1 MFSTLRQNSP
11 IYILD
16 KKDSPV
22 LKKGVIEAV
31 SPQRSRTGS
40 FYGQPLDMV
49 VDITV
54 NIDGNSQEFK
64 NIPAS
69 LNIANDGNIVLSE
82 SKEAMSTEVDSMLS
96 ISKQILESVDYHK
109 QVIEKCEQILKDLNP
124 QFAKDKLQEEKINS
138 LETRMGGVEDSLG
151 DIKTMLSKVL
161 NSKS

>member
-16 KKDSPV
+16 KKSSPV
-22 LKKGVIEAV
+22 LKKGIIETV

-40 FYGQPLDMV
+40 FYGQPMDMI
-49 VDITV
+49 VDIRV
-54 NIDGNSQEFK
+54 NIDGTSQEFK

-69 LNIANDGNIVLSE
+69 LSIANDGNIVISE
-82 SKEAMSTEVDSMLS
+82 TKEAMSTEVDSMLS

-109 QVIEKCEQILKDLNP
+109 DVIEKCEQILKDLNP

-138 LETRMGGVEDSLG
+138 LESRIGGVENTLG
-151 DIKTMLSKVL
+151 DIKDMLSKVL
-161 NSKS
+161 NK

>member
-11 IYILD
+11 IYVLD

-22 LKKGVIEAV
+22 LKKGIIETV

-40 FYGQPLDMV
+40 FYGQPMDMI
-49 VDITV
+49 VDIRV
-54 NIDGNSQEFK
+54 NIDGASQEFK

-69 LNIANDGNIVLSE
+69 LSIANDGNIVISE
-82 SKEAMSTEVDSMLS
+82 TKEAMSTEVDSMLS

-109 QVIEKCEQILKDLNP
+109 DVIEKCEQILKDLNP

-138 LETRMGGVEDSLG
+138 LESRIGGVENTLG
-151 DIKTMLSKVL
+151 DIKDMLSKVL
-161 NSKS
+161 NK

>member
-16 KKDSPV
+16 KKGSPV
-22 LKKGVIEAV
+22 LKKGIIESV
-31 SPQRSRTGS
+31 SPQRSKSGS

-49 VDITV
+49 VDIVV
-54 NIDGNSQEFK
+54 NVDSTKEEFK

-69 LNIANDGNIVLSE
+69 FSIANDGNLVISE

-96 ISKQILESVDYHK
+96 ISKQILESVDYH
-109 QVIEKCEQILKDLNP
+109 QEVIEKCEQILKDLNP

-138 LETRMGGVEDSLG
+138 LEERIGGVENTLG
-151 DIKTMLSKVL
+151 DIKDMLSKAL
-161 NSKS
+161 NNK

>member
-16 KKDSPV
+16 KKGSPV
-22 LKKGVIEAV
+22 LKKGIIESV
-31 SPQRSRTGS
+31 SPQRSKSGS
-40 FYGQPLDMV
+40 FYGQPMDMV

-54 NIDGNSQEFK
+54 NVEGSTEEFK

-69 LNIANDGNIVLSE
+69 LSIANDGNMVISE
-82 SKEAMSTEVDSMLS
+82 SREAMSIEVDSILS

-109 QVIEKCEQILKDLNP
+109 DVIDKCEQILKDLNP

-138 LETRMGGVEDSLG
+138 LEERIGGVENTLG
-151 DIKTMLSKVL
+151 DIKNMLSKAL
-161 NSKS
+161 NSK

>member
-11 IYILD
+11 IYVLD

-22 LKKGVIEAV
+22 LKKGIIETV

-40 FYGQPLDMV
+40 FYGQPMDMI
-49 VDITV
+49 VDIRV
-54 NIDGNSQEFK
+54 NIDGTSQEFK

-69 LNIANDGNIVLSE
+69 LSIANDGNIVISE
-82 SKEAMSTEVDSMLS
+82 TKVAMSTEVDSMLS

-109 QVIEKCEQILKDLNP
+109 DVIEKCEQILKDLNP

-138 LETRMGGVEDSLG
+138 LESRIGGVENTLG
-151 DIKTMLSKVL
+151 DIKDMLSKVL
-161 NSKS
+161 NK

>member
-11 IYILD
+11 IYIPD
-16 KKDSPV
+16 KKGSPV
-22 LKKGVIEAV
+22 LKKGIIESV
-31 SPQRSRTGS
+31 SPQRSKSGS

-49 VDITV
+49 VDIVV
-54 NIDGNSQEFK
+54 NVDGSKEEFK

-69 LNIANDGNIVLSE
+69 LNIANDGNLVISE

-109 QVIEKCEQILKDLNP
+109 EVIDRCEYILKDLNP

-138 LETRMGGVEDSLG
+138 LEERMGGVENTLG
-151 DIKTMLSKVL
+151 DIKDMLSKVL
-161 NSKS
+161 NNK

>member
-16 KKDSPV
+16 KKSSPV
-22 LKKGVIEAV
+22 LKKGIIESV

-54 NIDGNSQEFK
+54 NVDGSKEEFK

-69 LNIANDGNIVLSE
+69 LSIANDGNLVISE

-96 ISKQILESVDYHK
+96 ISKQILESVNYH
-109 QVIEKCEQILKDLNP
+109 QEVIEKCEQILKDLNP

-138 LETRMGGVEDSLG
+138 LEERIGGVEDTLG
-151 DIKTMLSKVL
+151 DIKDMLSKVL
-161 NSKS
+161 NSK

>member
-16 KKDSPV
+16 KKGSPV
-22 LKKGVIEAV
+22 LKKGIIESV
-31 SPQRSRTGS
+31 SPQRSKSGS

-49 VDITV
+49 VDIVV
-54 NIDGNSQEFK
+54 NVDSTKEEFK

-69 LNIANDGNIVLSE
+69 LSIANDGNLVISE

-96 ISKQILESVDYHK
+96 ISKQILESVDYH
-109 QVIEKCEQILKDLNP
+109 QEVIERCEQILKDLNP

-138 LETRMGGVEDSLG
+138 LEERIGGVENTLG
-151 DIKTMLSKVL
+151 DIKDMLSKAL
-161 NSKS
+161 NSK

>member
-11 IYILD
+11 IYVLD

-22 LKKGVIEAV
+22 MKKGIIETV

-40 FYGQPLDMV
+40 FYGQPMDMI
-49 VDITV
+49 VDIRV
-54 NIDGNSQEFK
+54 NIDGTSQEFK

-69 LNIANDGNIVLSE
+69 LSIANDGNIVISE
-82 SKEAMSTEVDSMLS
+82 TKEAMSTEVDSMLS

-109 QVIEKCEQILKDLNP
+109 DVIEKCEQILKDLNP

-138 LETRMGGVEDSLG
+138 LESRIGGVENTLG
-151 DIKTMLSKVL
+151 DIKDMLSKVL
-161 NSKS
+161 NK

>member
-22 LKKGVIEAV
+22 LKKGIIETV

-40 FYGQPLDMV
+40 FYGQPMDMI
-49 VDITV
+49 VDIRV
-54 NIDGNSQEFK
+54 NIDGTSQEFK

-69 LNIANDGNIVLSE
+69 LSIANDGNIVISE
-82 SKEAMSTEVDSMLS
+82 TKEAMSTEVDSMLS

-109 QVIEKCEQILKDLNP
+109 DVIEKCEQILKDLNP

-138 LETRMGGVEDSLG
+138 LESRIGGVENTLG
-151 DIKTMLSKVL
+151 DIKDMLSKVL
-161 NSKS
+161 NK

>member
-11 IYILD
+11 IYVLD

-22 LKKGVIEAV
+22 LKKGIIETV

-40 FYGQPLDMV
+40 FYGQPMDMI
-49 VDITV
+49 VDIRV
-54 NIDGNSQEFK
+54 NIDGTSQEFK

-69 LNIANDGNIVLSE
+69 LSIANDGNIVISE
-82 SKEAMSTEVDSMLS
+82 TKEAMSTEVDSMLS

-109 QVIEKCEQILKDLNP
+109 DVIEKCEQILKDLNP

-138 LETRMGGVEDSLG
+138 LESRIGGVENTLG
-151 DIKTMLSKVL
+151 DIKDMLSKVL
-161 NSKS
+161 DK

>member
-11 IYILD
+11 IYVLD

-22 LKKGVIEAV
+22 LKKGIIETV

-40 FYGQPLDMV
+40 FYGQPMDMI
-49 VDITV
+49 VDIRV
-54 NIDGNSQEFK
+54 NIDGTSQEFK

-69 LNIANDGNIVLSE
+69 LSIANDGNIVISE
-82 SKEAMSTEVDSMLS
+82 TKEAMSTEVDSMLS

-109 QVIEKCEQILKDLNP
+109 DVIEKCEQILKDLNP

-138 LETRMGGVEDSLG
+138 LESRIGGVENTLG
-151 DIKTMLSKVL
+151 DIKDMLSKAL
-161 NSKS
+161 NSK

>member
-16 KKDSPV
+16 KKGSPV
-22 LKKGVIEAV
+22 LKKGIIESV
-31 SPQRSRTGS
+31 SPQRSKSGS

-49 VDITV
+49 VDIVV
-54 NIDGNSQEFK
+54 NVDSSKEEFK

-69 LNIANDGNIVLSE
+69 LSIANDGNLVISE

-96 ISKQILESVDYHK
+96 ISKQILESVDYH
-109 QVIEKCEQILKDLNP
+109 QEVIERCEQILKDLNP

-138 LETRMGGVEDSLG
+138 LEERIGGVENTLG
-151 DIKTMLSKVL
+151 DIKDMLSKAL
-161 NSKS
+161 NSK

>member
-16 KKDSPV
+16 KKGSPV
-22 LKKGVIEAV
+22 LKKGIIELV
-31 SPQRSRTGS
+31 SPQRSKTGS

-54 NIDGNSQEFK
+54 NVDGTKEEFK

-69 LNIANDGNIVLSE
+69 LNIANDGNLVISE

-96 ISKQILESVDYHK
+96 ISKQILESVDYH
-109 QVIEKCEQILKDLNP
+109 QEVIKKCEQILKDLNP

-138 LETRMGGVEDSLG
+138 LEERMGGVEDTLG
-151 DIKTMLSKVL
+151 DIKDMLSKAL
-161 NSKS
+161 NK

>member
-11 IYILD
+11 IYVLD

-22 LKKGVIEAV
+22 LKKGIIETV

-40 FYGQPLDMV
+40 FYGQPMDMI
-49 VDITV
+49 VDIRV
-54 NIDGNSQEFK
+54 NIDGTSQEFK

-69 LNIANDGNIVLSE
+69 LSIANDGNIVISE
-82 SKEAMSTEVDSMLS
+82 TKEAMSTEVDSMLS

-109 QVIEKCEQILKDLNP
+109 NVIEKCEQILKDLNP

-138 LETRMGGVEDSLG
+138 LESRIGGVENTLG
-151 DIKTMLSKVL
+151 DIKDMLSKVL
-161 NSKS
+161 NK

>member
-22 LKKGVIEAV
+22 LKKGIIESV
-31 SPQRSRTGS
+31 SPQRSKSGS

-49 VDITV
+49 VDIVV
-54 NIDGNSQEFK
+54 NVDSTKEEFK

-69 LNIANDGNIVLSE
+69 FSIANDGNLVISE

-96 ISKQILESVDYHK
+96 ISKQILESVDYH
-109 QVIEKCEQILKDLNP
+109 QEVIEKCEQILKDLNP

-138 LETRMGGVEDSLG
+138 LEERIGGVENTLG
-151 DIKTMLSKVL
+151 DIKDMLSKAL
-161 NSKS
+161 NSK